1 MAISKLSISL
11 IDRTSEAEFSRWF
24 AIRDAAE
31 SFDRGPDAP
40 RWPEAELRAA
50 LQAETEAF
58 STELYLADTGDGAAV
73 GAVRLD
79 FPLKDNRHRVE
90 VELFVVPQ
98 ARRHGIGTELLDF
111 VKRRAGERQRTVL
124 SSSVYRPLGVGGSR
138 ETSADVD
145 SPERRGEAGVPG
157 VEFARRQS
165 AVFALGELRSECPL
179 PLDTAVIDGMS
190 AEARELSAAYE
201 IRCWQGPVPDEF
213 VDGWAVMESL
223 VETEAPTGEL
233 DLEPGATTAVD
244 IREQEDQ
251 FRAQGRTS
259 FGAVALN
266 TARVV
271 VAYSQLVHS
280 SAESMVYQWG
290 TLVKAEAR
298 GHRLGMALKAAAA
311 RMLTESGLRARAII
325 TYNAESNE
333 HMLAINR
340 RMGFRPVERLEEI
353 ELKLPE
359 DSATS

>member
-1 MAISKLSISL
+1 M
-11 IDRTSEAEFSRWF
+11 
-24 AIRDAAE
+24 
-31 SFDRGPDAP
+31 
-40 RWPEAELRAA
+40 RAA
-50 LQAETEAF
+50 LQTESESL
-58 STELYLADTGDGAAV
+58 STELYLADTGDGVAV

-98 ARRHGIGTELLDF
+98 MRRRGLGNELLEF
-111 VKRRAGERQRTVL
+111 VKRRARDRQRTVL
-124 SSSVYRPLGVGGSR
+124 SSAIYRPLEAGESR
-138 ETSADVD
+138 GTSTDGD
-145 SPERRGEAGVPG
+145 SSERIGERRVPG

-179 PLDTAVIDGMS
+179 PLDEAVIDGLS
-190 AEARELSAAYE
+190 AEAHERSAGYE
-201 IRCWQGPVPDEF
+201 IRCWRGPVPDEF
-213 VDGWAVMESL
+213 VDGWAQMESL
-223 VETEAPTGEL
+223 VETEAPTGDL

-251 FRAQGRTS
+251 FHAQGRTS

-266 TARVV
+266 DDREV

-311 RMLTESGLRARAII
+311 RMLTESSLPARAII

-353 ELKLPE
+353 ELKLPDDASE
-359 DSATS
+359 G